1 MVRRIKMCNRRI
13 TVRLVTAVVAGL
25 IFATP
30 MVAQAAPGQDLW

>member
-1 MVRRIKMCNRRI
+1 MCNRRI